1 MAQNDGQTL
10 GIIILQ
16 ISVVKTKAE
25 TTFLK
30 GCKESEMF
38 CEAGLHKGDFVSSGT
53 DERNDGKQVVA
64 QLTVK
69 MTEALRHLVD
79 EGITQLTT
87 HTVFALS
94 KSDNILQYITIPS
107 IRIKTCNDNTVMS
120 MNILKY
126 HGKLLPNFS

>member
-1 MAQNDGQTL
+1 
-10 GIIILQ
+10 
-16 ISVVKTKAE
+16 
-25 TTFLK
+25 
-30 GCKESEMF
+30 MF
-38 CEAGLHKGDFVSSGT
+38 CEAGLHKRDFVSSGT

-87 HTVFALS
+87 HAVFTSS
-94 KSDNILQYITIPS
+94 KPDNILQYITIPL
-107 IRIKTCNDNTVMS
+107 IRIKTCNDNTVML

-126 HGKLLPNFS
+126 PCKLLPNLS